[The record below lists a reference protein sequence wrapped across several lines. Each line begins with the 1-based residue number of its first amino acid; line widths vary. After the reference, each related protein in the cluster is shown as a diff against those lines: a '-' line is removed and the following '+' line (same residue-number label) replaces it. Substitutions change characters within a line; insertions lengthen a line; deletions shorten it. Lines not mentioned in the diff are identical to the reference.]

1 MFVAKNKPRT
11 YYIKTYGCQYN
22 KADSER
28 IAADYQAR
36 GMVEIDNWRE
46 ADEVVINTCAVR
58 QSAEDRVHGFLNN
71 IKIYLAENQKPK
83 PKLIL
88 TGCMTHYGSEKLLEM
103 LPMIDE
109 VLPVNEV
116 GFNYQALRKDKHH
129 AFVQISTGCNSFC
142 TYCIVP
148 YSRGRERSR
157 PFAEIIKEIKLLAD
171 QGYTE
176 ITLVGMNVNSWG
188 LEKVGVPLRKM
199 LMDRGKKILPSD
211 LPENASQYLKPNGTP
226 PFVKLLQAISEFDQ
240 IKKIRFLTS
249 NPWDFHDELIKEVGK
264 NKKIDRYV
272 HLPVQSG
279 SNSVLQRMNRGYTR
293 ESYLT
298 VVKKLKQAD
307 ENITIGTDIIVG
319 FPGETEAEFQETVS
333 LAKQIDFKIAFVA
346 MYSPRPGTVAWRL
359 YEDDIPHKEK
369 KRRWLI
375 LDRLIN
381 RKHLNERPKIV

>member
-1 MFVAKNKPRT
+1 MSNKPRT

-28 IAADYQAR
+28 IAADYHAR
-36 GMVEIDNWRE
+36 GMVEVDDWQK
-46 ADEVVINTCAVR
+46 ADEIVVNTCAVR
-58 QSAEDRVHGFLNN
+58 QKAEDRVHGFLHN
-71 IKIYLAENQKPK
+71 IDVYLKETKKPK
-83 PKLIL
+83 PKIIF
-88 TGCMTHYGSEKLLEM
+88 TGCMTHHGVEKILKM
-103 LPMIDE
+103 FPIVDE

-116 GFNYQALRKDKHH
+116 GFNHQALRKDKNH

-157 PFAEIIKEIKLLAD
+157 SFREIIHEVKSLAD
-171 QGYTE
+171 QGYSE

-199 LMDRGKKILPSD
+199 FMDREKQILPND
-211 LPENASQYLKPNGTP
+211 LPENASQYLKPKGTP
-226 PFVKLLQAISEFDQ
+226 PFVKLLRAISDFNQ

-249 NPWDFHDELIKEVGK
+249 NPWDFHDELIEEVGK

-279 SNSVLQRMNRGYTR
+279 SNSVLKRMNRGYTR
-293 ESYLT
+293 ESYLK

-307 ENITIGTDIIVG
+307 PEITIGTDIIVG
-319 FPGETEAEFQETVS
+319 FPGETEAEFEETVD
-333 LAKQIDFKIAFVA
+333 LANQVDFQIAFVA
-346 MYSPRPGTVAWRL
+346 MYSPRPGTTAWRM
-359 YEDDIPHKEK
+359 YEDDVPYKVK
-369 KRRWLI
+369 KRRWLV
-375 LDRLIN
+375 LDNLIN
-381 RKHLNERPKIV
+381 QKHLDERPKIV